1 MPVSSNRPA
10 LWTGAFLFL
19 LGSAGR
25 AELVVDSNLGIL
37 PLGATSVAGDTATGA
52 NNADYYANTVNAEG
66 NWGNE
71 LVYEFQLN
79 EPLLVDLTLSD
90 TTGDPDFF
98 LLSGLATAVDGGKN
112 AALDDLDV
120 LFLDDVLPDTATF
133 GLLPAGTYYLS
144 IDAFSD
150 FDPPPAMPAS
160 ATFDL
165 DITTSVAV
173 RPAEFLDLGTIAPAN
188 EPLAIDSFGS
198 DFDTLLGVFDGDG
211 FLVGFSDDAGG
222 TFQSQVDFADGLP
235 AGEYYVALGGFDT
248 SYQNGYIV
256 EPQPG
261 SEGGDYVLN
270 YPGGPATGPL
280 ATEQAQWFRFA
291 VAVPEPS
298 TWAILVL
305 CALLIVAKRLSGAH
319 SAHAGPTLRL

>member
-1 MPVSSNRPA
+1 M
-10 LWTGAFLFL
+10 L
-19 LGSAGR
+19 LASVGHAD
-25 AELVVDSNLGIL
+25 LVVDANLGIL
-37 PLGATSVAGDTATGA
+37 PLGATGVAGDTATGA
-52 NNADYYANTVNAEG
+52 NNADYYANSANPEG

-79 EPLLVDLTLSD
+79 EPLLVELTLRE
-90 TTGDPDFF
+90 TNGDPDFF
-98 LLSGLATAVDGGKN
+98 LLFGLATILEGNKN

-120 LFLDDVLPDTATF
+120 LFLDDALPDTASF

-144 IDAFSD
+144 IDAFTA
-150 FDPPPAMPAS
+150 FDPPPAVPAT

-165 DITTSVAV
+165 DITTIVAE
-173 RPAEFLDLGTIAPAN
+173 RPAVSTDLGTISLAN

-198 DFDTLLGVFDGDG
+198 AFDTLLGVFDGDG
-211 FLVGFSDDAGG
+211 FLVGFSDDEDG
-222 TFQSQVDFADGLP
+222 TFQSQVDFAEGLP

-270 YPGGPATGPL
+270 YPGGPATGML

-291 VAVPEPS
+291 VAVPEPA
-298 TWAILVL
+298 TWALLVICMVL
-305 CALLIVAKRLSGAH
+305 TPARRSALGFARRLLEAD
-319 SAHAGPTLRL
+319 TR